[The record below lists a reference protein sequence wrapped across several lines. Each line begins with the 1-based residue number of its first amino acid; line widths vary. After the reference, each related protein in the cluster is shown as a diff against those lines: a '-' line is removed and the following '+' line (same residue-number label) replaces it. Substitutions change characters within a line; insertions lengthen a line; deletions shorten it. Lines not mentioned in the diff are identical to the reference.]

1 MKKKIPL
8 LISALLMLTF
18 AISGCEN
25 IVLVPGRSSGAIT
38 ESSEASEPLSA
49 YPVTLNDTEILK
61 APEKIVSLTPA
72 YTEILFEMGYG
83 DRIVAVSDYCDYP
96 ESVKELPK
104 AASSANPDIAAIKKL
119 SPDLVI
125 TATPIVTKD
134 RISLEAQGTKV
145 LTIASPKTI
154 EEFEN
159 IYKFF
164 GLAMN
169 GIFDGESAGEKAFAP
184 IKKQFD
190 SIKKTDKTFIYVT
203 AANTPAGKDTFEN
216 AILSLFGT
224 NIAES
229 ASGYTYNP
237 EMLKD
242 NQPDLIF
249 VSDTI
254 GKDMLTTNENYSGLK
269 AVKDGKITVVKNKY
283 FERPSGRITELLTEI
298 AKAFPAEKP
307 ETASSKTESTDSK
320 ESNNENSKETENSK
334 PEPVSSD
341 VSE

>member
-1 MKKKIPL
+1 
-8 LISALLMLTF
+8 
-18 AISGCEN
+18 
-25 IVLVPGRSSGAIT
+25 
-38 ESSEASEPLSA
+38 
-49 YPVTLNDTEILK
+49 
-61 APEKIVSLTPA
+61 
-72 YTEILFEMGYG
+72 
-83 DRIVAVSDYCDYP
+83 
-96 ESVKELPK
+96 
-104 AASSANPDIAAIKKL
+104 
-119 SPDLVI
+119 
-125 TATPIVTKD
+125 
-134 RISLEAQGTKV
+134 
-145 LTIASPKTI
+145 
-154 EEFEN
+154 
-159 IYKFF
+159 
-164 GLAMN
+164 MN

-184 IKKQFD
+184 VKKQLD

-237 EMLKD
+237 ETLKE

-298 AKAFPAEKP
+298 AKAFPTEKP
-307 ETASSKTESTDSK
+307 ETASSKTESTDNK
-320 ESNNENSKETENSK
+320 ESNKENSKETENSK
-334 PEPVSSD
+334 PEPISSD

>member
-61 APEKIVSLTPA
+61 APEKIVSLA

-83 DRIVAVSDYCDYP
+83 DRIVAVCDYCDYP

-134 RISLEAQGTKV
+134 KISLEAQGTKV

-184 IKKQFD
+184 VKKQLD

-229 ASGYTYNP
+229 ASGYNYNP

-254 GKDMLTTNENYSGLK
+254 GEDMLTTNENYSGLK

-298 AKAFPAEKP
+298 SKAFPAEKS

-320 ESNNENSKETENSK
+320 ESDSNKENSK